1 MVKFALTENKK
12 ITISADIWIFGLAC
26 LLEMGS
32 KAIALSKV
40 LSFLAEGIPSI
51 GTSPFSC
58 GWSTYEKNVRGLQKD
73 CCFTICTNNGGLFFI
88 FRFFH
93 FWRFCPLFL
102 LSYLLQITSA
112 DLAAV
117 AKAIDSGFI
126 PVSLNYLIYD
136 NNTSQSLKL

>member
-51 GTSPFSC
+51 GMSPFSC
-58 GWSTYEKNVRGLQKD
+58 GWSTYEKNVKRPPERL
-73 CCFTICTNNGGLFFI
+73 LF
-88 FRFFH
+88 H
-93 FWRFCPLFL
+93 
-102 LSYLLQITSA
+102 YMHQ
-112 DLAAV
+112 
-117 AKAIDSGFI
+117 
-126 PVSLNYLIYD
+126 
-136 NNTSQSLKL
+136 